1 MVDLTKE
8 EWYLKY
14 TEDIQEKDFDKLIL
28 YLNNIG
34 LKQFNHCRCGLTFIN
49 FQENRFLR
57 SDLNYLIKNSFCID
71 NNRQVGID
79 GKEIYFKDL
88 FNLINKNQEVYI
100 EIW

>member
-34 LKQFNHCRCGLTFIN
+34 LKQFSHAGCGLNFIDFKRN
-49 FQENRFLR
+49 KFLR
-57 SDLNYLIKNSFCID
+57 SDINYVNYNSFCID
-71 NNRQVGID
+71 NNRQVGIG